1 MPLTDAELND
11 KFLELAM
18 PVIGDAASRRLLDAL
33 WSLEKLKN
41 VEFDFASRDRAR
53 AAG

>member
-18 PVIGDAASRRLLDAL
+18 PVIGDASSRRLLDTL
-33 WSLEKLKN
+33 WSLETSKG
-41 VEFDFASRDRAR
+41 VEFDFTSRERAR

>member
-1 MPLTDAELND
+1 MPLTDNELNE

-18 PVIGDAASRRLLDAL
+18 PVLGDTVSRKLLDAL
-33 WSLEKLKN
+33 WSLDKLKT
-41 VEFDFASRDRAR
+41 VDFDFTARERAR